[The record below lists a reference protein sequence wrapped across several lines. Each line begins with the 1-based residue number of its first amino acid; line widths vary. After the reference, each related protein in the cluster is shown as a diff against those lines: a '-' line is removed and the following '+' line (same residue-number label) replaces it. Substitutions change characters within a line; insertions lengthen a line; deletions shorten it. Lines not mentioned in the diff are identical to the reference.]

1 MAISKKIAAFN
12 MEEVQ
17 NGLRTFSRVANFLLP
32 HKNKA
37 HLAVFLL
44 TILLIPSAMT
54 ALEPIDLE
62 AYNIDV
68 EEIIAEE
75 FVNQE
80 LSTSSEIFA
89 FLVTVRDPEFVGTG
103 IDPEERVLENGNFD
117 YTKLPQS
124 EEFIDNSDTLQ
135 GIKNP
140 RGGILNLTILREISA
155 KSDVIHNDTIFNY
168 FTPMVNDVVGI
179 ESNGLMSLTNHLQ
192 SFMNDES
199 FMTNPT
205 VNIYGEMVPPAT
217 NWTDCGELECLLF
230 DDENLTQAHV
240 DLAINRLIMNSNG
253 NFLRWLSNDR
263 TFVQDSTS
271 NLLGPIDGNTS
282 NTEFLVKGR
291 WTASSTWILLH
302 LNKTALEDDGWT
314 FIWKDAY
321 QEKGIGMVDGKISI
335 GGYLVNDGE
344 LVINPPKYN
353 SEQCKILS
361 QDGTPCAF
369 EWSMLALEGE
379 VRKTDEKT
387 VTLLLGPTGINVEV
401 NREMQSSIGLII
413 LMLFIITLFLWF
425 SLRRKSDVALVMLAL
440 GLSLIWMQGFIGW
453 IGSIGNLFGVSV
465 IFRSQFSNLLPILI
479 IALGIDD
486 SLHVLHRYKEERR
499 NGKEIKEATRI
510 SLDRVGRAILLTS
523 VTTMVA
529 FGSNLISGIPA
540 LRSFGIEVAAG
551 VFAAFLLTGI
561 WMPLIRLSI
570 DEVLSNKQKL
580 NPERELSS
588 DGIGEILKNFTK
600 QSTKG
605 YNPVIIIFFALL
617 ITIPSF
623 IGMASLEGDFEVE
636 DMLDPNA
643 DFSAGVNLVVEKFPT
658 EGEQSALLIEGDILH
673 PGILGGIAEF
683 RENIGTIGPDGEIAD
698 KIGRNANNEV
708 DLNAIDEI
716 VVGALASMLYN
727 LTPFEE
733 VGWNTSME
741 DNGVGC
747 PTLNLSDSDGVAYL
761 QKLLPADMK
770 LNPLKIINNPSL
782 MNFNYPDFRNRGC
795 LAFFFGFTYLYGVPE
810 SSATGAAIP
819 KTVVELYLHTVDVLN
834 PLKPWLTISDTE
846 PQYTHMVLRY
856 GIRQAENFPAVGLF
870 LDELMRDASPF
881 TNLSKSNGEH
891 TSLDDALV
899 SDEYPVSWVIPCGEP
914 VSRAVASEAFEG
926 EFQRSLILGVFLVLF
941 TLWVGFKSFKQSL
954 LTTLPILLVVVW
966 LYGFIYLMGDSLNV
980 ITLVISSL
988 SLGVGIDYCIHVTER
1003 YREEKLKDHH
1013 RSKSACLQHVSKTS
1027 GIALFGAA
1035 ASDIMG
1041 FLVITLSP
1049 MGVFNLFGF
1058 YSAVM
1063 IGLSLIAALL
1073 ITTAAI
1079 CIFENQASNNHLENI
1094 EAE

>member
-1 MAISKKIAAFN
+1 MTINIKITALD
-12 MEEVQ
+12 MGEDSSDVR
-17 NGLRTFSRVANFLLP
+17 LFSRVATFLLP
-32 HKNKA
+32 RKNKA

-44 TILLIPSAMT
+44 TILLIPSALQ

-62 AYNIDV
+62 AYNIDA

-89 FLVTVRDPEFVGTG
+89 FLVTVRDSEFVGTG
-103 IDPEERVLENGNFD
+103 AIPEERTLENGNFD

-124 EEFIDNSDTLQ
+124 EEFINNSEALQ

-140 RGGILNLTILREISA
+140 KGGILNLTILREMSL
-155 KSDVIHNDTIFNY
+155 KSDIIHNDIIFDY

-179 ESNGLMSLTNHLQ
+179 ESNGLMSLSNHLR

-205 VNIYGEMVPPAT
+205 VNIYGEIVPSAT

-271 NLLGPIDGNTS
+271 NVLGPIDGNIS
-282 NTEFLVKGR
+282 NTDFLVKGR

-302 LNKTALEDDGWT
+302 LSKTALENDGWT

-321 QEKGIGMVDGKISI
+321 QEKEVGIIDGKISI
-335 GGYLVNDGE
+335 GGYLVNNGE
-344 LVINPPKYN
+344 LVINPPKYD

-361 QDGTPCAF
+361 QNGTPCAF

-379 VRKTDEKT
+379 IRKTDEKT

-413 LMLFIITLFLWF
+413 LMLLIITLFLWF
-425 SLRRKSDVALVMLAL
+425 SLRRKSDVMLVMLAL

-453 IGSIGNLFGVSV
+453 IGTIGNLFGVSL

-499 NGKEIKEATRI
+499 SGKEIKDATRI

-523 VTTMVA
+523 LTTIVA

-540 LRSFGIEVAAG
+540 LRSFGIEAAAG
-551 VFAAFLLTGI
+551 VFAAFLLTGL
-561 WMPLIRLSI
+561 WMPLIRFSI
-570 DEVLSNKQKL
+570 DEILSNKEKL
-580 NPERELSS
+580 KPERELSG
-588 DGIGEILKNFTK
+588 DGIGEILKNFAK
-600 QSTKG
+600 FSTKEH
-605 YNPVIIIFFALL
+605 YPIIIVFFALL

-623 IGMASLEGDFEVE
+623 IGMISLEGDFEVE

-683 RENIGTIGPDGEIAD
+683 RENIDTIGPDGEIAN
-698 KIGRNANNEV
+698 KIGRDANNDV

-733 VGWNTSME
+733 VGWNTNE
-741 DNGVGC
+741 TNNGVGC
-747 PTLNLSDSDGVAYL
+747 PTLNLSDSEGVAYL
-761 QKLLPADMK
+761 QNLLPVDMK
-770 LNPLKIINNPSL
+770 LNPLKLINNPSL

-819 KTVVELYLHTVDVLN
+819 KTVVELYIHTVDVLN

-881 TNLSKSNGEH
+881 TNLSKSNGDH

-899 SDEYPVSWVIPCGEP
+899 NDEFPISWVIPCGEP
-914 VSRAVASEAFEG
+914 VSRAVASEEFEG
-926 EFQRSLILGVFLVLF
+926 EFQRSLVLGAFLVLF
-941 TLWVGFKSFKQSL
+941 TLWAGFRSFKQAL
-954 LTTLPILLVVVW
+954 ITTFPIILVVVW
-966 LYGFIYLMGDSLNV
+966 LYGFIYVMGDSLNV

-1003 YREEKLKDHH
+1003 YREEK
-1013 RSKSACLQHVSKTS
+1013 SKNSHNSTSLCLQNVSKTS

-1058 YSAVM
+1058 YSAAM

-1079 CIFENQASNNHLENI
+1079 CILENSSDNNQVI
-1094 EAE
+1094 DTETE